1 MRKSILSFAF
11 LPLLLLSSCGEADTS
26 KNVCEG
32 SELTSSFPR
41 ETYENSYGK
50 DRIPDYWDSYGC
62 GDPFVYRFNGMYYLI
77 VSTKSMQTGVM
88 GWKSKDM
95 LTWEKVQAEGL
106 PEGYVS
112 IDDSTFTAYAPE
124 VIYKD
129 GYFYMCESR
138 RGQGHYILRSRSPE
152 GPFVKYVDNFGERI
166 DGSFFLDDDETLY
179 FLRANTDGIRI
190 NKMDDDFNIVGKVN
204 LENTM
209 IGGWTE
215 GPGLIKKDGIYYLTF
230 TGTAVTSP
238 GYRVSYS
245 YFDSNNSDKNLFSRT
260 AFDYGSCVLL
270 NTSSEYNGL
279 GHSASVLGP
288 NMDSYYMVYHD
299 LISLNGPYRRFN
311 MARMLFNG
319 SELGVNHPE
328 KKDNLVPQ
336 MPDFSSYEKEGF
348 ESSDGFVLSDKSTSD
363 YYTVEFN
370 TKGEGKRMVFSYS
383 SSQDYSYIINNS
395 NTISLHK
402 VSNDKDEEL
411 ASSTL
416 VKQYDYESL
425 HTYRIQY
432 KDSRF
437 ALYFDSMKKIDETLN
452 TSLGSGKIGYEA
464 GSDYSFTAFTN
475 DAFDSSEKKDWK
487 QGKIYASEYDED
499 KSTFKSE
506 LTRVEKSLGGNGIDG
521 SKAVLL
527 KKGERASYRIYLN
540 ENSNYGIDLTLPYT
554 SMGKMIGVRLDN
566 GETYNF
572 KVPSYDSK
580 DDIIKVNIGQIEG
593 NKGTHF
599 LTFYGLDQD
608 VTFIN
613 GEIYPTTNN
622 QLTFENDLNSFVTH
636 GVNYVNVWKIKYGGH
651 YALSGNR
658 QLLYIG
664 DSTMRDYEI
673 EVDLTLDGETQATSA
688 GILLRGSNA
697 AFASSDTDDSIQ
709 GFYCGLGNSNV
720 FIKECN
726 YGDTISGPSDAG
738 INLFPSGEEIH
749 LKAVVKGNEI
759 SLYING
765 ELSLSY
771 MSLKGPTHGPA
782 ALYTCGAA
790 AIYKNLRV
798 TTL

>member
-26 KNVCEG
+26 KNVCEE

-77 VSTKSMQTGVM
+77 VSTKSMETGVM

-112 IDDSTFTAYAPE
+112 VDDSTFTAYAPE

-245 YFDSNNSDKNLFSRT
+245 YFDSNNSDKNLFSRA
-260 AFDYGSCVLL
+260 AFEYGSCILL

-336 MPDFSSYEKEGF
+336 MPDFSSYEKEGL

-402 VSNDKDEEL
+402 VSNGKDEEL
-411 ASSTL
+411 ASSMLT
-416 VKQYDYESL
+416 KQYDYESL

-452 TSLGSGKIGYEA
+452 TSFGSGKIGYEE

-487 QGKIYASEYDED
+487 QGKIYASEYDEE

-506 LTRVEKSLGGNGIDG
+506 LTRVGKSLGGNGIDG

-527 KKGERASYRIYLN
+527 KKGERASYRVYLN

-554 SMGKMIGVRLDN
+554 SMGKTIGVRLDN
-566 GETYNF
+566 GKTYNF
-572 KVPSYDSK
+572 KIPSYESK
-580 DDIIKVNIGQIEG
+580 DDVIKVNIGQIEG

-608 VTFIN
+608 VSFISCD
-613 GEIYPTTNN
+613 IYPTTNN

-636 GVNYVNVWKIKYGGH
+636 GVNYVNVWKVKYGGH

-749 LKAVVKGNEI
+749 LKAVAKGNEI

-771 MSLKGPTHGPA
+771 MSLTGPTHGPA

>member
-26 KNVCEG
+26 KNVCEE

-124 VIYKD
+124 VIYKN

-190 NKMDDDFNIVGKVN
+190 NKMDDDFNIIGKVN

-245 YFDSNNSDKNLFSRT
+245 YFDSNNSDKSLFSRT
-260 AFDYGSCVLL
+260 AFEYGSCVLL

-402 VSNDKDEEL
+402 VSNGKDEEL

-521 SKAVLL
+521 SEAVLL

-566 GETYNF
+566 GKTYNF

-593 NKGTHF
+593 SKGTHF

-608 VTFIN
+608 VSFIN

-673 EVDLTLDGETQATSA
+673 EVDLILDGETQATSA

-771 MSLKGPTHGPA
+771 MSLTGPTHGPA

-790 AIYKNLRV
+790 AIYKNLKV

>member
-608 VTFIN
+608 ISFIN

-664 DSTMRDYEI
+664 DSTMRDYEV